1 MKTLTVTA
9 SLNRGNFKVEID
21 GSNKKDHAEYTG
33 TVTDDGEDILIDDD
47 AKITPNRDALV
58 RAVLRELLD

>member
-1 MKTLTVTA
+1 MKVINITA
-9 SLNRGNFKVEID
+9 SLRRGQFKVEID

-47 AKITPNRDALV
+47 AKITPNQDLLV
-58 RAVLRELLD
+58 RGCVRELLD